1 MAQVHWDIWYR
12 AQIEGILKHLELSGF
27 TMSEEI
33 ANPPAQKETPDLQSN
48 YKALQIW
55 FWVMSHAYRITH
67 LHGLFNM
74 F

>member
-1 MAQVHWDIWYR
+1 
-12 AQIEGILKHLELSGF
+12 
-27 TMSEEI
+27 MSEKI

-55 FWVMSHAYRITH
+55 FWVMSHAYIIITH
-67 LHGLFNM
+67 LHGLFNI